1 MAENGRASA
10 RSLEKVA
17 SIIER
22 LKARCSEIEQ
32 AIYARIQEAVPDP
45 ISGNDPEYQ
54 AGVRAAVTAVVGY
67 SLEGIKHGP
76 ERSGPIPAAAVAQAR
91 RAARTGVSL
100 GTILRRYVA
109 GHGRLG
115 EFIAEEAEHSGLSSG
130 PALQH
135 LHRTQETLLEHLTAT
150 IEYEYNQERELAAGL
165 PEQRRAELVWR
176 LLAGEPVD
184 SAGLGYELHASWHLG
199 VVATGAGAEA
209 VLRGLKAGLSRQLL
223 CVPCGEETVSAWLG
237 GRRLAVKDIE
247 RLFSAKGTAD
257 VSLAIGE
264 PGRGIDGWRLTHHQ
278 AQAAFGVSLCK
289 SKRLTR
295 YADCRL
301 LAAALQ
307 NDTLTRSLKQRY
319 LTPLVSQMDGG
330 VKLRK
335 TLRAYINAECNVTS
349 AATPLEVGRHAV
361 EKRLRTAEQLLGC
374 PLRTCLAEL
383 DVALRLEE
391 LDELAALEDL
401 STTR

>member
-17 SIIER
+17 GIIER
-22 LKARCSEIEQ
+22 LEARCSEIEQ
-32 AIYARIQEAVPDP
+32 AIYVRIQDAVPDP

-54 AGVRAAVTAVVGY
+54 AGVHAAVTAVVGY

-150 IEYEYNQERELAAGL
+150 IEHEYNQELSAGF

-184 SAGLGYELHASWHLG
+184 PAGLDYELHASWHLG

-209 VLRGLKAGLSRQLL
+209 ALRSLKTGLSRQFL

-247 RLFSAKGTAD
+247 RLFPAKGTAD

-278 AQAAFGVSLCK
+278 AQAAFGVLLCK

-307 NDTLTRSLKQRY
+307 NDTLTRSLKERY
-319 LTPLVSQMDGG
+319 LTPLGSQVDGG
-330 VKLRK
+330 AKLRR
-335 TLRAYINAECNVTS
+335 TLRAYINAECNATS

-361 EKRLRTAEQLLGC
+361 EKRLRTAEELLGC

-391 LDELAALEDL
+391 LDEFAAPDDL
-401 STTR
+401 PTTR